1 MGEGIL
7 IYGLN
12 NDRRKYTRDL
22 QTFADKVLKIG
33 RPKGLLYKFGNISRT
48 VARYMRE
55 QRLTLE
61 SLTTIISDK
70 TILKYR
76 NHPKR
81 KKGAVVSFKRFVMVE
96 AAVKKPRN
104 VYIDTN
110 RNRLVFVSSV
120 KYASNKVLKVVIEP
134 NQNVGGRKYNVLT
147 SIGVVNS
154 ANMNSKQYRK
164 IK

>member
-33 RPKGLLYKFGNISRT
+33 RPKGLLYKFGNINRT

-81 KKGAVVSFKRFVMVE
+81 KKGAAVSLKRFVMVE
-96 AAVKKPRN
+96 AAVKKPKN

>member
-1 MGEGIL
+1 M
-7 IYGLN
+7 
-12 NDRRKYTRDL
+12 
-22 QTFADKVLKIG
+22 
-33 RPKGLLYKFGNISRT
+33 LYKFGNINRT

-55 QRLTLE
+55 QRLILE

-81 KKGAVVSFKRFVMVE
+81 KKGAAVSLKRFVMVE
-96 AAVKKPRN
+96 AAVKKPKN

-120 KYASNKVLKVVIEP
+120 KYASNKVLKVVVEP
-134 NQNVGGRKYNVLT
+134 NQNVKGRRYNVVT
-147 SIGVVNS
+147 SIGIVDKVD
-154 ANMNSKQYRK
+154 MRGRQYDK

>member
-61 SLTTIISDK
+61 SLTTIIVVD
-70 TILKYR
+70 
-76 NHPKR
+76 NHHFR
-81 KKGAVVSFKRFVMVE
+81 
-96 AAVKKPRN
+96 
-104 VYIDTN
+104 
-110 RNRLVFVSSV
+110 
-120 KYASNKVLKVVIEP
+120 
-134 NQNVGGRKYNVLT
+134 
-147 SIGVVNS
+147 
-154 ANMNSKQYRK
+154 
-164 IK
+164 

>member
-1 MGEGIL
+1 
-7 IYGLN
+7 
-12 NDRRKYTRDL
+12 
-22 QTFADKVLKIG
+22 
-33 RPKGLLYKFGNISRT
+33 
-48 VARYMRE
+48 
-55 QRLTLE
+55 
-61 SLTTIISDK
+61 
-70 TILKYR
+70 
-76 NHPKR
+76 
-81 KKGAVVSFKRFVMVE
+81 MVE
-96 AAVKKPRN
+96 AAVKKPKN

-134 NQNVGGRKYNVLT
+134 NQNVAGRKYNVLT

>member
-1 MGEGIL
+1 M
-7 IYGLN
+7 
-12 NDRRKYTRDL
+12 
-22 QTFADKVLKIG
+22 
-33 RPKGLLYKFGNISRT
+33 LYKFGNINRT

-81 KKGAVVSFKRFVMVE
+81 KKGAVVSFKRFVMV
-96 AAVKKPRN
+96 KKPRN

-120 KYASNKVLKVVIEP
+120 KYASNKVLKVVVEP
-134 NQNVGGRKYNVLT
+134 NQNVKGRRYNVVT
-147 SIGVVNS
+147 SIGIVDKVD
-154 ANMNSKQYRK
+154 MRGRQYDK